1 VVGRQG
7 LEPCT
12 LGLKGQTRGTFSAAA
27 SRSESRVRSSGA
39 VVGWGD
45 ATDCNRVRR
54 TATQLLGRACHGSTP
69 STAFRVSAATL
80 GTHVRRPRARRLL
93 ARRMYRGRVA
103 TRPVH
108 RDSALQEA
116 VNRARE
122 AIAASGQL
130 RPTPATYTSPLSE
143 QERRAVATLLRDGT
157 YCQLADAAAA
167 VDPDIAD
174 L

>member
-1 VVGRQG
+1 
-7 LEPCT
+7 
-12 LGLKGQTRGTFSAAA
+12 
-27 SRSESRVRSSGA
+27 
-39 VVGWGD
+39 
-45 ATDCNRVRR
+45 
-54 TATQLLGRACHGSTP
+54 
-69 STAFRVSAATL
+69 
-80 GTHVRRPRARRLL
+80 
-93 ARRMYRGRVA
+93 MYRGRVA